1 MKLTNPDGHTVYYNE
16 VPKHGRSRWQIQ
28 AASGQTLRGRDGKK
42 LKSRTFSQEHQAR
55 AYLERHGYQPT
66 QRSEKHGENDL
77 QNNTH

>member
-1 MKLTNPDGHTVYYNE
+1 MKLTNPDGHAVYYNE
-16 VPKHGRSRWQIQ
+16 VTKHGKSRWQIQ

-55 AYLERHGYQPT
+55 AYLERHGYQSA
-66 QRSEKHGENDL
+66 QRSEKHGENNL